1 MIRVPLVTVLA
12 RDGLKIL
19 NQALEMS
26 RGALVTILARET
38 RMKNFQ
44 KSLDMFRVPQV
55 TILARDM
62 RSKVFDQMGLVH
74 ITSWYPN
81 FNVSHFG
88 LPPSEIH
95 RMTGLPPQI
104 VWTMTHSHR
113 PHPWIRRSCEG
124 RWERYWREIAI
135 EHVQKAWRVARS
147 AFHDVG
153 ASNTIKNFNNPRTF
167 FASAACR
174 NTVNP
179 R

>member
-19 NQALEMS
+19 DQALEMS

-81 FNVSHFG
+81 FNGSHFG
-88 LPPSEIH
+88 LPPCEIH

-124 RWERYWREIAI
+124 PAGNDIGGKLRLNMSKKLGELRGALVTILA
-135 EHVQKAWRVARS
+135 RVIRLKIS
-147 AFHDVG
+147 
-153 ASNTIKNFNNPRTF
+153 TILGR

-174 NTVNP
+174 NTVKP